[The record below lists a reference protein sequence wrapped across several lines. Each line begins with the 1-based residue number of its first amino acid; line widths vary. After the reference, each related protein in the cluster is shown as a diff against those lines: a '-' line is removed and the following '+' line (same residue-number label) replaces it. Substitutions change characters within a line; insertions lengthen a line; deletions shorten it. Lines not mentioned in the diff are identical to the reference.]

1 MIKRIASFFQQE
13 KITFSFLFI
22 FSGLALGVILC
33 FICIAFYALS
43 LSRGN
48 STAVLATLF
57 MVTCASYLIGNAF
70 GFLFGIP
77 KTMQERD
84 GMKPENRISYQINT
98 NLEQISDWL
107 TKMLVGAGLVE
118 FKELVKF
125 LVNISTDISADIGH
139 PNAQSIIIA
148 SILCFAILGFFIT
161 YFGTRLYIANALA
174 SANTELQGISEEK

>member
-1 MIKRIASFFQQE
+1 
-13 KITFSFLFI
+13 
-22 FSGLALGVILC
+22 
-33 FICIAFYALS
+33 
-43 LSRGN
+43 
-48 STAVLATLF
+48 
-57 MVTCASYLIGNAF
+57 
-70 GFLFGIP
+70 
-77 KTMQERD
+77 
-84 GMKPENRISYQINT
+84 MKPENRISYQINT